1 MATECAS
8 LMVEGVGRAS
18 AMPDLARI
26 SVHVASQGKKASEAR
41 RACAEQAEA
50 ILRQLEHAGVP
61 REDMG
66 TAFYEV
72 EQIRDER
79 KRDSPVIGCRASTN
93 IAVTLHNPE
102 ELGRIIEQALDLG
115 PDVAWTAS
123 FDLSSESQVKAE
135 ALGEAVRD
143 ACRKAENMAAAAG
156 VEIKRVASIR
166 AAGIEEVL
174 RARAETPYAPAL
186 CMDLGVDADMAVEMR
201 RRGPVQRGLREY
213 QAKATMQFELS
224 QRD

>member
-93 IAVTLHNPE
+93 IAVTLHKPE

-123 FDLSSESQVKAE
+123 FDLSSESRVKAE

-143 ACRKAENMAAAAG
+143 ACRKAENMATAAG
-156 VEIKRVASIR
+156 LQIKRVVSIK

-174 RARAETPYAPAL
+174 RARPEVRDSGPMFLRESLTMEHVAAES
-186 CMDLGVDADMAVEMR
+186 MRKQGV
-201 RRGPVQRGLREY
+201 VQRGLREY
-213 QAKATMQFELS
+213 QAKVTMEFELG
-224 QRD
+224 Q